1 MIRSLAPIV
10 LAIAGFAAAAFEHQ
24 QLAKERE
31 TSAFLRSDARSSWDN
46 YLGCE
51 ADRHRIVR
59 TCSAALDEAT
69 RVIRDRE
76 RQVNCGWIP

>member
-1 MIRSLAPIV
+1 MSRVLLV
-10 LAIAGFAAAAFEHQ
+10 LALAGGCTSFLLGRE
-24 QLAKERE
+24 LAKERE
-31 TSAFLRSDARSSWDN
+31 TSAFLRSDARNSWDN
-46 YLGCE
+46 YISCE

-76 RQVNCGWIP
+76 RQVNCGWVP